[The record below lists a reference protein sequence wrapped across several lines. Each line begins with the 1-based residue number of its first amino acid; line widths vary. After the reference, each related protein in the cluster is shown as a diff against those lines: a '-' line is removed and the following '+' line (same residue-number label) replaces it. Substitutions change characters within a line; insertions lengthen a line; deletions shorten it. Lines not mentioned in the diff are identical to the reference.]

1 MSNYALALLVGSAL
15 MAATVGACSAQQP
28 APATGSPVPAS
39 YFMGKYRGEVVK
51 RLGEPTEA
59 IPLIET
65 GGELLIYAHPG
76 QTHYVFETAPGGI
89 IDKAVVVK

>member
-1 MSNYALALLVGSAL
+1 
-15 MAATVGACSAQQP
+15 
-28 APATGSPVPAS
+28 
-39 YFMGKYRGEVVK
+39 MGKYRGEVVK